1 MRKLGVVGITL
12 LGLWTVAGAVNSLFA
27 SLAFSSSMGDGEGIT
42 NAAGFY
48 IAPALVLLALG
59 CALIALRQR
68 LAARWFEDD
77 SAVGGPDPVSLLRL
91 GIIIVGLVF
100 AVIGFEVALSSG
112 LRPII
117 VAVNNRAI
125 FGPGDTGSQPL
136 WTVLPDIIARVVQV
150 IIAILL
156 VWFSRPLAGWLWSH
170 KGVVAS
176 QSCPELAACPEC
188 GAQYDPADYRVG
200 GTPRCDKCGQP
211 LDLSGA

>member
-12 LGLWTVAGAVNSLFA
+12 LGLWTVVGAVNSLFA

-42 NAAGFY
+42 YAAGLY

-59 CALIALRQR
+59 CALIALRKR

-77 SAVGGPDPVSLLRL
+77 SAVAGPDAVSLLRL
-91 GIIIVGLVF
+91 GIIIVGVVF
-100 AVIGFEVALSSG
+100 AVIAFEMALSSV

-117 VAVNNRAI
+117 VAANDRAI
-125 FGPGDTGSQPL
+125 FGLGDTGSQPL
-136 WTVLPDIIARVVQV
+136 WTVLPEIIARVVQF

-156 VWFSRPLAGWLWSH
+156 VWFSLPLAGWLWSH
-170 KGVVAS
+170 KGVATP
-176 QSCPELAACPEC
+176 QSRPELAVCPEC
-188 GAQYDPADYRVG
+188 GAQYDPADYREG
-200 GTPRCDKCGQP
+200 GTPRCVKCGQP